1 MRATKSRLCLSALA
15 LACAPSLLNAQ
26 SLPAG
31 TTIKGTVELEYFN
44 NGNFDLVLLYGD
56 ADASFPLGGG
66 DRGFGID
73 IGVTAYEGDST
84 VHRIAGFGAL
94 TYRTSYGKFSF
105 GMPRNASSGLSRM
118 PAIGGTQLIGFEQRA
133 FLGDLPT
140 TLYLLNDDAFA
151 GVRYDGD
158 YGPLKAALSFHH
170 LCCSDTNL
178 ADLAVK
184 YDSGFLFA
192 SGSLQYYNGNGG
204 AEATTFHGEVG
215 AATDFYEAGI
225 GATSG
230 DNILPDA
237 WQAWASYRP
246 IENLGVSA
254 TVLDPEGTSAI
265 WGLSAKYGFGNGG
278 YVQTGVSDTRNVD
291 PTWDLSVGFSF

>member
-1 MRATKSRLCLSALA
+1 MHIMKSLRGVSVLA
-15 LACAPSLLNAQ
+15 FACVPSLLSAQ

-31 TTIKGTVELEYFN
+31 TTINGTVELEYSN
-44 NGNFDLVLLYGD
+44 DGNSDLVLLYGD
-56 ADASFPLGGG
+56 ADASFALGG
-66 DRGFGID
+66 DRGLGVD
-73 IGVTAYEGDST
+73 IGVTAYEGDSA
-84 VHRIAGFGAL
+84 VHDIAAFAAL

-118 PAIGGTQLIGFEQRA
+118 PAIGGTQLRGYDQRRY
-133 FLGDLPT
+133 LGDLPT
-140 TLYLLNDDAFA
+140 YMYLKNDDAFA

-158 YGPLKAALSFHH
+158 YGQLKTALSFHH
-170 LCCSDTNL
+170 FCCSDTNL

-184 YDSGFLFA
+184 YDSGYFFA
-192 SGSLQYYNGNGG
+192 NGSLQYYNGNGG

-246 IENLGVSA
+246 MDRLGVSA
-254 TVLDPEGTSAI
+254 TMLDAEGTSAI
-265 WGLSAKYGFGNGG
+265 WGLSAKYGFSQGG
-278 YVQTGVSDTRNVD
+278 YVQAGVSDTKNVD
-291 PTWDLSVGFSF
+291 AIWDLSVGFSF